1 MTELNEVMQGQIG
14 EVLARTHTATVGRV
28 VKVNATT
35 IDVQPVINLVFNGE
49 DLTPPVFAEVPPV
62 FMQGGSSY
70 TAHPIAVGDYAL
82 MIFAERSFDRWYA
95 GVDGVRPPELRMHDY
110 SDGFAIVGVNPA
122 SKAIEIPT
130 VIKQVGDTDQTGDY
144 VHVGNRT
151 QTGNFTITGNMTIN
165 GDLTVN
171 GKITASSASIGGI
184 EFGTHKH
191 SGVQSGGS
199 NTGGPV

>member
-1 MTELNEVMQGQIG
+1 MELNEVLQDQ
-14 EVLARTHTATVGRV
+14 VLEALAKTHTATVGRV

-95 GVDGVRPPELRMHDY
+95 GSDGVRPPELRMHDY
-110 SDGFAIVGVNPA
+110 SDGFAIVGINPA

-151 QTGNFTITGNMTIN
+151 QTGNFTLTGNLVIN

-191 SGVQSGGS
+191 TGVQSGGATS
-199 NTGGPV
+199 GGPV